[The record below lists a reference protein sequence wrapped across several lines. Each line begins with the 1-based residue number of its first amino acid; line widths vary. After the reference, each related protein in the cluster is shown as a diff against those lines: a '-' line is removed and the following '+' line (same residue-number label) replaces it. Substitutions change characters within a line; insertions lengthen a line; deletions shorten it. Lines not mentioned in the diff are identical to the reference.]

1 MTGPAGEPLP
11 IDPEEIAAVVET
23 FVQEFPRQLE
33 QLATWQ
39 AVLFVPLGMVSL
51 FYGLRLFKGMVVIY
65 AAIAGVVLGQIA
77 AELLR
82 VHPILGMVVGGV
94 VLAAVAWPLVK
105 YAAMTFGGLA
115 GGLLATVLVYP
126 WAEDPA
132 ALLVAGGI
140 GFVAGLVLA
149 MLLFRP
155 LIIFMT
161 AVIGAHLVVAGVVA
175 LAMAAPSVGDAV
187 VRGLEA
193 KRYLLPVLVGIPAVI
208 GVIYQARLTEE
219 EEKGSGK

>member
-1 MTGPAGEPLP
+1 MAAPVLENLP
-11 IDPEEIAAVVET
+11 VDLEQIARAVEA
-23 FVQEFPRQLE
+23 FVQEFPRQLGDV
-33 QLATWQ
+33 ATWQ

-51 FYGLRLFKGMVVIY
+51 FYGLRLFKGMVVVY
-65 AAIAGVVLGQIA
+65 AAIAGVVAGQIV
-77 AELLR
+77 AEVVE
-82 VHPILGMVVGGV
+82 VHPLVGMVVGGV

-115 GGLLATVLVYP
+115 GGLLATVIVYP

-132 ALLVAGGI
+132 ALLVAGGV

-175 LAMAAPSVGDAV
+175 LAMAAPSVGEAV

-193 KRYLLPVLVGIPAVI
+193 KRFLLPVLVGIPAII
-208 GVIYQARLTEE
+208 GIIYQARLSEE
-219 EEKGSGK
+219 EEKGGK